1 MTDFERNYLSPACQ
15 GVDNVTDY
23 LDSHNNG
30 TIIIQ
35 DDCMR
40 ENSMLYLLLMLGT
53 LWVGVSLYNFN
64 KT

>member
-1 MTDFERNYLSPACQ
+1 MGSKAAS
-15 GVDNVTDY
+15 NVTDY
-23 LDSHNNG
+23 LGDHNG
-30 TIIIQ
+30 TIIVQ
-35 DDCMR
+35 DECMR